1 MDLRNGKRK
10 QPENINNNRKKR
22 QRVTEN
28 LVDDQL
34 EILGL
39 KDTVEIEVPVENE
52 EIQLSNSSNDN
63 LNLQLDENYDDDDDV
78 NEFKINE
85 DDDNPAGDPNEDVT
99 INSVDVSSLDGSI
112 IVENDNFEHRELL
125 EDSINT
131 EPVFQSTQQDI
142 PKPSFPD
149 LKSDAFRQ
157 LKENLPFLLIKRFN
171 SLEQLDTFFRAD
183 FPFIKFRHNGK
194 TIRLQG
200 IDNDLIN

>member
-1 MDLRNGKRK
+1 M
-10 QPENINNNRKKR
+10 
-22 QRVTEN
+22 
-28 LVDDQL
+28 
-34 EILGL
+34 

-63 LNLQLDENYDDDDDV
+63 LNLQLDENDDDGDDV

-85 DDDNPAGDPNEDVT
+85 DDDNPAVDPNEDVT

-112 IVENDNFEHRELL
+112 IVENDNLEHRELL

-157 LKENLPFLLIKRFN
+157 KYTCL
-171 SLEQLDTFFRAD
+171 
-183 FPFIKFRHNGK
+183 
-194 TIRLQG
+194 
-200 IDNDLIN
+200 